1 MIGTIS
7 ALRPELNAQQEAF
20 LGRLLLL
27 HDVPA
32 DEVEI
37 ELIETDRQVQEVE
50 LILPPGCRSVAEMHD
65 RIERLI
71 WVPGCGD

>member
-7 ALRPELNAQQEAF
+7 ALKPELNAQQEAF

-27 HDVPA
+27 HDVHA
-32 DEVEI
+32 DDVEI
-37 ELIETDRQVQEVE
+37 ELVETDRQVQEVE